1 MKKLF
6 IISLLAF
13 SLFITATTADT
24 SNCSSIEMACITGSY
39 H

>member
-6 IISLLAF
+6 IMSLLAF
-13 SLFITATTADT
+13 SLYITATTAGT
-24 SNCSSIEMACITGSY
+24 SNCGSIEMACITGSY